1 MRVPSP
7 WRVFQVMLASGAM
20 AVHGASSQRETVS
33 VELHVTVPADTPE
46 NAIVYVTG
54 NQRAAGNWRPDVV
67 KLHRLDDGRWHIR
80 LELPKGGTLDYKFTL
95 GSWADVEKSGNGG
108 EIANR
113 TVALDGDKQV
123 EVTVK
128 SWAKRQTRGN
138 RQHTLT
144 GDVRFH
150 KSFGSKHLTLARDI
164 LVWLPSG
171 YAEAANAQKRYAVL
185 YMHDGQNLFD
195 AATSF
200 VGVEW
205 KADET
210 AGELI
215 AAGRIEPIIIV
226 GICNTSARMTEY
238 TYGTIPRPRGR
249 SGEDYLRFIVEEL
262 KPFIDST
269 YRTQSD
275 RKHTVVAGAS
285 LGGLIS
291 LYMASPRPDVF
302 SMAGVLSPSLFCN
315 GGLAIQDVAA
325 WAPNIKDMKYWID
338 MGTLEGRR
346 NPGER
351 VISGMEYC
359 RSLVEAFQKAGLVE
373 GRNYKYLEVPNGQ
386 HHEYYWSVR
395 FDQVLL
401 YFFGTEAM

>member
-1 MRVPSP
+1 MGALNVKRIC
-7 WRVFQVMLASGAM
+7 RAMLVIGAM
-20 AVHGASSQRETVS
+20 VAHGASSPPETVS
-33 VELHVTVPADTPE
+33 VELYVTVPAETPE

-54 NQRAAGNWRPDVV
+54 SQRAAGNWKPDVI
-67 KLHRLDDGRWHIR
+67 KLHRLDDGRWHIK
-80 LELPKGGTLDYKFTL
+80 LELPKGGTLEYKLTL
-95 GSWADVEKSGNGG
+95 GSWAEVEKGASGR

-113 TVALDGDKQV
+113 TVALDANKQV
-123 EVTVK
+123 EATVK
-128 SWAKRQTRGN
+128 SWAKGQARGTRN
-138 RQHTLT
+138 HTLT
-144 GDVRFH
+144 GDIKFH
-150 KSFGSKHLTLARDI
+150 TSFGSKYLTLARDV

-171 YAEAANAQKRYAVL
+171 YEEAANAQNRYAVL

-195 AATSF
+195 AATSA
-200 VGVEW
+200 VGIEW
-205 KADET
+205 RADET
-210 AGELI
+210 ARGLI
-215 AAGRIEPIIIV
+215 STGKIEPIIIV

-238 TYGTIPRPRGR
+238 TYGAMPRPTGK

-275 RKHTVVAGAS
+275 RKHTAVAGAS

-291 LYMASPRPDVF
+291 LYIASARPDVF

-315 GGLAIQDVAA
+315 DGRAIKDVAA

-338 MGTLEGRR
+338 MGTLEGRK

-359 RSLVEAFQKAGLVE
+359 RSLVEAFRKAGLVE
-373 GRNYKYLEVPNGQ
+373 GRNYKYVEVPNGQ
-386 HHEYYWSVR
+386 HNEYYWSVR
-395 FDQVLL
+395 FDRVLL